1 MASAIGVCELQDFGP
16 AISEHERDFQTGIAR
31 RFFASPPSA
40 QPRRIDLFAMGE
52 EFRLCPSSM
61 HELR

>member
-1 MASAIGVCELQDFGP
+1 MASAIGVCELQDFGRL
-16 AISEHERDFQTGIAR
+16 SEHERDFQTGIAR

-40 QPRRIDLFAMGE
+40 RPRRIGLFAIGE
-52 EFRLCPSSM
+52 EFRLGPSSM